1 MTRKAK
7 TNIARFARAS
17 RHRRVSA
24 TLERLERVSIDIVAR
39 GRAAER
45 KSGREKRVKD
55 IE

>member
-24 TLERLERVSIDIVAR
+24 TLERLERVSIVAR